1 MRGYAICTEP
11 RSGSTFLCSALSSTG
26 ELGRPTEFFNP
37 VTVRLVVGVDDY
49 PEDPEQQLALIP
61 KLGATPNGVY
71 GLKIFSREF
80 DAVKSTRWVERLP
93 SLSLIYLERLDLLGQ
108 AISHVRAIQ
117 TGQWASVA
125 SSETEPAFD
134 GEAIAAE
141 LMRLARAQARWR
153 YFFARNGLPFL
164 HFFYEQ
170 IIAGPQEA
178 IQAIAQ
184 WVGVSPAPRLDLTSI
199 DKLKIQRDALS
210 EDWRAQFLARAR
222 ALGEFN

>member
-1 MRGYAICTEP
+1 M
-11 RSGSTFLCSALSSTG
+11 
-26 ELGRPTEFFNP
+26 
-37 VTVRLVVGVDDY
+37 DDY

-71 GLKIFSREF
+71 GFKIFSREF
-80 DAVKSTRWVERLP
+80 DVIKSTRWIERLP

-108 AISHVRAIQ
+108 AISHVRAMQ
-117 TGQWASVA
+117 TGQWTSGALVQA
-125 SSETEPAFD
+125 EPAFD

-141 LMRLARAQARWR
+141 LVRLARAQARWR

-170 IIAGPQEA
+170 LIARPDETVD
-178 IQAIAQ
+178 AIAR
-184 WVGVSPAPRLDLTSI
+184 WIGVSPTPRLDPAKMNRLQ
-199 DKLKIQRDALS
+199 IQRDALS